1 MKPDKSLVKQSLSA
15 YTKCPNCQQ
24 NVLTS
29 KMFLHEGFCFK
40 NNIVCKYCKKPV
52 LKKNYESHLDT
63 HLKKSQKKN
72 NCPEDGKD
80 KKRQILINQI
90 NYNSCLNM
98 NFEKILKPKEV
109 IKINDP
115 IVIATEENQ
124 LNTIEEY
131 RDFFFKNTE
140 IARLLNINQ
149 ANKIIMNIP
158 TNENTKNK
166 IMPVINNNINNRN
179 STHFS
184 SKTND
189 LNKISYKYKSYTNL
203 PDNKINDLKKTHN
216 INNISPKDNNKKK
229 YDDKKATETIIYET
243 DNYKINNYIFRP
255 VKSTSNIF
263 DQNNR
268 YKIEKKLEE
277 PLDRKVNYP
286 TKKDETQ
293 KKYTESKFYN
303 KTSDKSKGHK
313 TEIVSQKQIG
323 VEKDQPGKNKE
334 KLIKIDINDFNSKIN
349 DVNNIRKDSDFLT
362 EECYFPGKNIVYN
375 NVMRSTSSKIK
386 KRKEHFAFSNHK
398 RYLDEKKRN
407 IEKRI
412 HTGIKI
418 KRMVI
423 TPGSDNKLMKRNF
436 MKFACK

>member
-1 MKPDKSLVKQSLSA
+1 MKPDKSLVKQSVSA

-40 NNIVCKYCKKPV
+40 NNIVCKYCKKPI

-63 HLKKSQKKN
+63 HLKKSPKKN
-72 NCPEDGKD
+72 NCPEDGKN
-80 KKRQILINQI
+80 KKHQILINQI

-131 RDFFFKNTE
+131 RDFFFKNNE
-140 IARLLNINQ
+140 IAKLLNINQ

-166 IMPVINNNINNRN
+166 NMPVINNINNIN
-179 STHFS
+179 STHFP

-189 LNKISYKYKSYTNL
+189 LNKISYKYKSYKNL
-203 PDNKINDLKKTHN
+203 PDNQISGLKKTYKINDM
-216 INNISPKDNNKKK
+216 SPKDNKKIK
-229 YDDKKATETIIYET
+229 YDEKKATETIIYET
-243 DNYKINNYIFRP
+243 NDYKINNYILRS
-255 VKSTSNIF
+255 VKSTPNIF
-263 DQNNR
+263 DQKSR
-268 YKIEKKLEE
+268 YEIEKKLEE
-277 PLDRKVNYP
+277 PLDRRVNCP
-286 TKKDETQ
+286 TKKDEIQ
-293 KKYTESKFYN
+293 KNYTELKFYN
-303 KTSDKSKGHK
+303 KISDKSKGYK
-313 TEIVSQKQIG
+313 TERIFQKQIE
-323 VEKDQPGKNKE
+323 VEKAQPEKNKE
-334 KLIKIDINDFNSKIN
+334 KLIKIDINDLNSKVS
-349 DVNNIRKDSDFLT
+349 DVDNIRRDSDFLT
-362 EECYFPGKNIVYN
+362 EECYFPDKNIVYN
-375 NVMRSTSSKIK
+375 NVIRSASKK
-386 KRKEHFAFSNHK
+386 KRRREHFDFSSHK
-398 RYLDEKKRN
+398 RRLNEKKRS
-407 IEKRI
+407 IGKRI

-423 TPGSDNKLMKRNF
+423 TPGPNNKLMERDF
-436 MKFACK
+436 MKFVCK